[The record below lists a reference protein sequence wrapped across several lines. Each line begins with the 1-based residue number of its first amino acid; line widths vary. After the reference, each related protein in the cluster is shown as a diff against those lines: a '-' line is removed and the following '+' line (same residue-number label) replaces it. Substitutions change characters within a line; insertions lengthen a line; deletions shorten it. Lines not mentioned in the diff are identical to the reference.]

1 MKAATLT
8 KLLFHTIA
16 LVHLY
21 GITKGC
27 DNSEN
32 SFYDIHTATR
42 FLLMPALSLY
52 FFAATQSLKN
62 NTLKF
67 VYAALFF
74 SWLGDILLTYK
85 TELNF
90 LSGILAFLTAHVF
103 YMVYYYKET
112 SFKHFSLLKNKSFL
126 VAPYALVVVL
136 FMLKTYAKMNW
147 FAIPVGVYGTV
158 LSSMSLMALNRYR
171 NVATISFIMTY
182 VGSVIFVISDFM
194 IGWNVFAEPIPHAG
208 FAIMTTYII
217 GQYLI
222 IEGLIKHLYCSQTG
236 FGIKSV

>member
-1 MKAATLT
+1 MKATTLT

-21 GITKGC
+21 GLTKGY
-27 DNSEN
+27 DNNESSLYN
-32 SFYDIHTATR
+32 IHIATR
-42 FLLMPALSLY
+42 FLLMPTLSLY
-52 FFAATQSLKN
+52 FFTATQSLKN
-62 NTLKF
+62 NMLKF

-85 TELNF
+85 TETNF

-103 YMVYYYKET
+103 YMIYYYKET
-112 SFKHFSLLKNKSFL
+112 NFKYLNLLKSKSFL
-126 VAPYALVVVL
+126 VAPYALVVIL
-136 FMLKTYAKMNW
+136 FILKTYAKMNW
-147 FAIPVGVYGTV
+147 LAIPIGVYGTV
-158 LSSMSLMALNRYR
+158 LCSMSLMALNRYK

-182 VGSVIFVISDFM
+182 IGSIIFVISDFM
-194 IGWNVFAEPIPHAG
+194 IGWNVFVEPITHAS

-222 IEGLIKHLYCSQTG
+222 VEGLIKHIVSVH
-236 FGIKSV
+236 KS